1 MVDVIKSNGKY
12 DKLVWS
18 RGKVLLCNES
28 YLEVEYLN
36 DVNEK
41 TATVDKT
48 SFQVAEYMTKSKDF
62 DWRMA
67 LKVGDLVDCQD
78 SFGGW
83 YHGTVLKVIDHGDN
97 KKSVKVTFKVYD
109 QNGNKSD

>member
-1 MVDVIKSNGKY
+1 
-12 DKLVWS
+12 
-18 RGKVLLCNES
+18 
-28 YLEVEYLN
+28 
-36 DVNEK
+36 
-41 TATVDKT
+41 
-48 SFQVAEYMTKSKDF
+48 MTKSKDF

-109 QNGNKSD
+109 